1 MVSRR
6 LQRSGFTFVTA
17 QNILFNATFIPNATC
32 LALTGRLIVWGTVTQ
47 GGASLCP
54 GLLCSAP
61 SGRKIPSLRFAPF
74 RLLYHKRSQIAVF
87 FVRPFPQRGQKY
99 DNEKVISPRLRYNQ
113 LSENAAHLL
122 FSKRRDCLVQ
132 SRFPIFSQSN
142 KRSERRFNVENNF
155 LIEFFQLFADIFFD
169 ISPIGYGVE
178 PIACV

>member
-1 MVSRR
+1 MVE
-6 LQRSGFTFVTA
+6 TPTA
-17 QNILFNATFIPNATC
+17 WTAISNQSKKAT
-32 LALTGRLIVWGTVTQ
+32 LSEV
-47 GGASLCP
+47 
-54 GLLCSAP
+54 
-61 SGRKIPSLRFAPF
+61 
-74 RLLYHKRSQIAVF
+74 
-87 FVRPFPQRGQKY
+87 
-99 DNEKVISPRLRYNQ
+99 NQ